1 MIFINEIRI
10 DPPGSDTENEYF
22 ELTGTPGASLNTLTY
37 IVIGDD
43 DLHSIYQGIVE
54 GRTVHKNLKSSI
66 HYLLSTNLSEILLM
80 LGGIGSGLGVPL
92 NPMQLLWIN
101 LLTDVFPSI
110 ALSLEPPNASV
121 MIESPKRPDQ
131 PMFNR
136 SDKSLMIVEGI
147 IISGLAFLNYAWAL
161 KKSPAN
167 AGTQAFLTLTL
178 AQLVQAYNMNDD
190 SSKNE
195 SDPKG
200 NRLLTWTVVVG
211 IALVFLALASPT
223 LRTFL
228 GNRKVGLTAV
238 LRSTAFAGISVLC
251 NRWLRRQFQKRR
263 RKEKKMSSM
272 IDVHEES
279 AN

>member
-1 MIFINEIRI
+1 MAGNNAA
-10 DPPGSDTENEYF
+10 DGSPVSQPAVPPGANF
-22 ELTGTPGASLNTLTY
+22 TY
-37 IVIGDD
+37 
-43 DLHSIYQGIVE
+43 S
-54 GRTVHKNLKSSI
+54 
-66 HYLLSTNLSEILLM
+66 
-80 LGGIGSGLGVPL
+80 
-92 NPMQLLWIN
+92 
-101 LLTDVFPSI
+101 FI
-110 ALSLEPPNASV
+110 A
-121 MIESPKRPDQ
+121 
-131 PMFNR
+131 
-136 SDKSLMIVEGI
+136 
-147 IISGLAFLNYAWAL
+147 
-161 KKSPAN
+161 AN

-223 LRTFL
+223 LRTLL